1 MFKSRNKSDLFS
13 YLSSLFMGGA
23 VFAIGVSPGAFP
35 NYWLDRAETSRRVY
49 SENKYLQENKVK
61 I

>member
-1 MFKSRNKSDLFS
+1 
-13 YLSSLFMGGA
+13 MGGA

-35 NYWLDRAETSRRVY
+35 NYWLDRAETSRRDY